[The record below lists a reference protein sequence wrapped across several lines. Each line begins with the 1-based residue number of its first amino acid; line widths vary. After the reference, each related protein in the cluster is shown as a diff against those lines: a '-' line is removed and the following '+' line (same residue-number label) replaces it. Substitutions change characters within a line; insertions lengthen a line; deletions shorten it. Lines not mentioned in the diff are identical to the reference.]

1 VRLLGELQAELD
13 GRAVVAPAGRRVWA
27 LLAWLALHPG
37 EHPRSAVAA
46 RFWPDVLDTS
56 ARASLRNA
64 AWALRQLVGEALVAG
79 RERIGV
85 RCETDVAE
93 FDAHVRTGR
102 LEDAVALCRGPLLA
116 DFDDD
121 WVLEARDEHA
131 ERLGAVLA
139 RLAAA
144 AAAPAESVAWARRRL
159 ALDPLDEAAAR
170 DLMRRLAQAGDR
182 AAALAAYDR
191 LADRLRTALGLA
203 PSAETRALA
212 GAVREAEPAPAV
224 AGHGDEA
231 AHDDAAWAAHRA
243 GAAHDGA
250 APAAPAPG
258 EARNGAAIAPAAPAT
273 PSRAPFDDPALVGRD
288 AELAALLGVWDHV
301 RGGRGAVVLIGGEA
315 GIGKS
320 RLAAELV
327 ARARGA
333 RAATC
338 TALDLGGAPPF
349 GPWAELL
356 ATLARELAPP
366 PADAGW
372 PEELARLAPSL
383 PRRLGRAPAP
393 AADVPPD
400 LARARM
406 FEGAVELA
414 EHATADRP
422 LVLVFDDAHLAD
434 APSLELAAYLARRIA
449 QLPVLLVLT
458 RRTEPRRGEI
468 DGLAHAARSRGVAVC
483 ELELAP
489 LALAEVRR
497 LVGHGAPERMIAAA
511 DGNPLLALES
521 ARAAALGEH
530 GPPPSLRALVRAA
543 VAGLGEPAR
552 RAAEL
557 TAAAG
562 RELDRA
568 ELAALAPPEAV
579 VAALDCGLFRSAD
592 GRFGFRHALLR
603 EAVYADL
610 DDARRRL
617 AHERLGEALR
627 GAAAEAARHL
637 RLAGR
642 DDLAADRLVQAAGQ
656 ARRATA
662 FEDAARFLAEAVELR
677 PGDAAARLELAGAH
691 ALLGHRDDAS
701 TQLEAALELIAP
713 REKAAALLDAAR
725 WYRSSLCDPPRVRE
739 IAQRGLDALGAA
751 GGARGNAAAR
761 NERAGGGT
769 RGNGAAR
776 NERGGGEE
784 RSSDELRAEL
794 LLIRAWAEV
803 TMSGADAADG
813 TLGEIAALDVEDTP
827 LRRQDLE
834 NVRGFVALANGRL
847 QEAEER
853 LAEAGRLGERAERPD
868 MAYGGW
874 ANAAC
879 VAAAAGRFGAA
890 LDYADHGALLTAGL
904 PVVEFHMTG
913 LRAYVL
919 ACLGRH
925 DDARAETDRLPE
937 LAARLG
943 SPKLAAT
950 ADHDAGLLALMAG
963 DYERAQR
970 LLGRALENDPPVQIA
985 EARLR
990 RAEALARLNRPDE
1003 ADAEI
1008 RAAALEPV
1016 RPSHRPA
1023 VLVARM
1029 TFAQAL
1035 SARARGD
1042 HALAE
1047 RRLHEADAQW
1057 RRLGG
1062 ERSGGER
1069 AARDSATRD
1078 YMASLVDLGRP
1089 PVTGVVD
1096 PAKELERVHADLR

>member
-1 VRLLGELQAELD
+1 MLRVRLLGEMQAELD
-13 GRAVVAPAGRRVWA
+13 GQAVAAPAGRRVWA
-27 LLAWLALHPG
+27 LLGWLALHPG
-37 EHPRSAVAA
+37 EHPRAAVAA

-56 ARASLRNA
+56 ARASLRSA
-64 AWALRQLVGEALVAG
+64 AWALRPLVGEALVAG
-79 RERIGV
+79 RDRICL
-85 RCETDVAE
+85 RCATDIAE
-93 FDAHVRTGR
+93 FDAHVRAGR
-102 LEDAVALCRGPLLA
+102 LEQAAELCRGPLLA

-139 RLAAA
+139 RLAAG
-144 AAAPAESVAWARRRL
+144 AAAPADRVAWARRRL

-170 DLMRRLAQAGDR
+170 DLMRRLADAGDR
-182 AAALAAYDR
+182 AGALAAYDR
-191 LADRLRTALGLA
+191 LADRLRAALGLA

-212 GAVREAEPAPAV
+212 AAVREPAPSEAV
-224 AGHGDEA
+224 
-231 AHDDAAWAAHRA
+231 
-243 GAAHDGA
+243 
-250 APAAPAPG
+250 G
-258 EARNGAAIAPAAPAT
+258 EPPRHPVSGEPP
-273 PSRAPFDDPALVGRD
+273 LVGRD
-288 AELAALLGVWDHV
+288 AELSALLELWTGVRAGH
-301 RGGRGAVVLIGGEA
+301 GAVALIGGEP

-320 RLAAELV
+320 RLAGELV
-327 ARARGA
+327 ARAGGA

-356 ATLARELAPP
+356 ASLAGELAPP

-393 AADVPPD
+393 ASEIPPE
-400 LARARM
+400 LARARL

-434 APSLELAAYLARRIA
+434 GPSLELAAYLARRIA
-449 QLPVLLVLT
+449 RLPALLVLT
-458 RRTEPRRGEI
+458 RRPQPRREEI
-468 DGLAHAARSRGVAVC
+468 DGLAHAARGRGVAVL
-483 ELELAP
+483 ELELGPLDAP
-489 LALAEVRR
+489 DVRR
-497 LVGHGAPERMIAAA
+497 LLGHAAPERAIAAA

-521 ARAAALGEH
+521 ARAGGD

-557 TAAAG
+557 AAVAG
-562 RELDRA
+562 RDLDRS
-568 ELAALAPPEAV
+568 ELAALADPEAV
-579 VAALDCGLFRSAD
+579 VAALDCGLFRSAE

-603 EAVYADL
+603 EAVYGDL
-610 DDARRRL
+610 EDARRRL
-617 AHERLGEALR
+617 AHERLAGALHR
-627 GAAAEAARHL
+627 SAAEAAHHL

-642 DDLAADRLVQAAGQ
+642 DDLAAARLVEAAAD

-662 FEDAARFLAEAVELR
+662 FAAAARFLAEAVELL
-677 PGDAAARLELAGAH
+677 PGDAEPRLALAGAH
-691 ALLGHRDDAS
+691 ALLGHRVQAGE
-701 TQLEAALELIAP
+701 QLEAALERLPPHA
-713 REKAAALLDAAR
+713 RADALLDAAR
-725 WYRSSLCDPPRVRE
+725 WYRSSLCDPAKVRE
-739 IAQRGLDALGAA
+739 TAERGLDARPA
-751 GGARGNAAAR
+751 
-761 NERAGGGT
+761 
-769 RGNGAAR
+769 
-776 NERGGGEE
+776 
-784 RSSDELRAEL
+784 DELRAEL

-803 TMSGADAADG
+803 TMAGADAADG
-813 TLGEIAALDVEDTP
+813 TLAEIATLDVEDTP

-834 NVRGFVALANGRL
+834 NVKGFVALANGRL
-847 QEAEER
+847 GEAEER
-853 LAEAGRLGERAERPD
+853 LAASGRLGERAGRPD

-879 VAAAAGRFGAA
+879 VAAAAGRHEEALAYAA
-890 LDYADHGALLTAGL
+890 HGARVAAGL
-904 PVVEFHMTG
+904 PVVEFQMTG

-919 ACLGRH
+919 ACLQRH
-925 DDARAETDRLPE
+925 DEARAETDRLPE

-943 SPKLAAT
+943 SAGLAAT
-950 ADHDAGLLALMAG
+950 AAHDAGLIALMAD
-963 DYERAQR
+963 DYERAER
-970 LLGRALENDPPVQIA
+970 LLERALEHDDPPLHVA

-1008 RAAALEPV
+1008 RKAALAPV

-1023 VLVARM
+1023 VLLARM

-1042 HALAE
+1042 HQLAE
-1047 RRLHEADAQW
+1047 RRLREAEQHW
-1057 RRLGG
+1057 RRL
-1062 ERSGGER
+1062 
-1069 AARDSATRD
+1069 APDTTRD

-1096 PAKELERVHADLR
+1096 PTKELERIHADVR